1 MRISKALTLLV
12 LLPIAAV
19 STACSDFLGLE
30 PPQSVS
36 DAVYFQTLDDFR
48 AAIVGVY
55 DRMQSNAWYGRSMY
69 IMSDIMGED
78 IKKNS
83 TANRYKEFAD
93 FEGQV
98 ITGHMYERELWAAV
112 YQGIDRLN
120 RIINAEFTP
129 PAASQAEYNQIIGE
143 AYALR
148 GLAYF
153 DLVRM
158 YAQHYTFT
166 PDASHPGVPIVLQTD
181 VTALPSR
188 NTVREVYAQAI
199 ADLNAG
205 ISRMTMD
212 RYPPFMMSRTGAQAI
227 LSRVYLYMEDWEQAA
242 AMADSVI
249 GSGKYDLVTGSA
261 YVTQFVTG
269 ASPEAIFELEY
280 NSSDRQGNEG
290 LGGMYRA
297 TGYGDYLP
305 SKDLLNLIAPGDIRN
320 DVFVE
325 DPLLTGIYA
334 SMRLNKWPLAAGDDN
349 IPVIRLSEVY
359 LNRAEAN
366 ARLGR
371 TAPAQTDLNLIRKRG
386 LADAP
391 DVTAEGDELLEQILI
406 ERRIELVGEGHRIH
420 DLMRYKRDVV
430 RVDNTST
437 RATMTYPC
445 NFCILPIPF
454 EEVDVNPNITQNPG
468 Y

>member
-12 LLPIAAV
+12 LLPTAAV

-129 PAASQAEYNQIIGE
+129 PAASQAEYNHIIGE

-212 RYPPFMMSRTGAQAI
+212 RYPPFMMSRTGAQA
-227 LSRVYLYMEDWEQAA
+227 
-242 AMADSVI
+242 
-249 GSGKYDLVTGSA
+249 
-261 YVTQFVTG
+261 
-269 ASPEAIFELEY
+269 
-280 NSSDRQGNEG
+280 
-290 LGGMYRA
+290 
-297 TGYGDYLP
+297 
-305 SKDLLNLIAPGDIRN
+305 
-320 DVFVE
+320 
-325 DPLLTGIYA
+325 
-334 SMRLNKWPLAAGDDN
+334 
-349 IPVIRLSEVY
+349 
-359 LNRAEAN
+359 
-366 ARLGR
+366 
-371 TAPAQTDLNLIRKRG
+371 
-386 LADAP
+386 
-391 DVTAEGDELLEQILI
+391 
-406 ERRIELVGEGHRIH
+406 
-420 DLMRYKRDVV
+420 
-430 RVDNTST
+430 ST
-437 RATMTYPC
+437 LR
-445 NFCILPIPF
+445 
-454 EEVDVNPNITQNPG
+454 
-468 Y
+468 